1 VLGWE
6 HVVEEVQAATSSHC
20 RQTQRARRIS
30 GAPAG

>member
-20 RQTQRARRIS
+20 RPLRRALLTE
-30 GAPAG
+30 AG